1 MATQSVSSVYVH
13 VIDDVISKVRD
24 DLLSSGASESVLS
37 ELQGLWELKMMQCGG
52 ITGPI
57 ERSSA
62 PKAAAVA
69 GGPIT
74 PVHDLNVPYE
84 GPEEYET
91 PTADILFPPT
101 PLQTPIRTPLPGN
114 VDHPMYSSSP
124 MGPNDF
130 PSSVDARNGGDVKS
144 GRPSPYMQPPS
155 PWMTQRSPLGVDVNV
170 AYVEGREEVDR
181 GANQPTTQD
190 FFSSGKRKRDDYASN
205 FQGGHIPQQDGAGDI
220 TLEIFQPEGSQLK
233 HISTS
238 SSGVTANLDTVS
250 LQNKRCASGIPQL
263 DGTQDAYDDMFQS
276 QGGSGEYNTPADHHA
291 ATPSVATPK
300 PSRDDVPDDEEPP
313 LNEDDDDDL
322 DDLEQGEEEPNTHHL
337 ILAQF
342 DKVTRTKS
350 RWKCTL
356 KDGIIH
362 LNNKDILFN
371 KATGEFDF

>member
-37 ELQGLWELKMMQCGG
+37 ELQGLWEMKMMQCGG

-62 PKAAAVA
+62 PKAAAAA

-84 GPEEYET
+84 GLEEYET
-91 PTADILFPPT
+91 PTADILFPP
-101 PLQTPIRTPLPGN
+101 
-114 VDHPMYSSSP
+114 
-124 MGPNDF
+124 
-130 PSSVDARNGGDVKS
+130 
-144 GRPSPYMQPPS
+144 QPPS

-205 FQGGHIPQQDGAGDI
+205 FQGGYIPQQDGAGDI

-238 SSGVTANLDTVS
+238 SSGVAANLDTVS
-250 LQNKRCASGIPQL
+250 LQNKKCASGIPQL

-276 QGGSGEYNTPADHHA
+276 QGGSGEYNTPADHHV
-291 ATPSVATPK
+291 ATPSVTTPK

-342 DKVTRTKS
+342 DKFKNSTIFGVHKLLQCLGNTDK
-350 RWKCTL
+350 
-356 KDGIIH
+356 
-362 LNNKDILFN
+362 
-371 KATGEFDF
+371 E